1 MVTKKFFL
9 AALLISSERRL
20 VSLTDSKHLYFELLA
35 GCRGA
40 QDRGG
45 GGRLGEIKLERKLAG
60 EAMREGGREGRCW
73 QEKTKFKVDEL
84 FTAGNNPGLTY
95 SHSEH
100 PQL

>member
-20 VSLTDSKHLYFELLA
+20 VSLTDSKHLYYELLA
-35 GCRGA
+35 GCGGA
-40 QDRGG
+40 LDRGG
-45 GGRLGEIKLERKLAG
+45 GGSLGEMGLERELAG
-60 EAMREGGREGRCW
+60 RGSETEGGREGIGKKKR
-73 QEKTKFKVDEL
+73 KFKVDEL

-100 PQL
+100 PKL